1 MGFCGSGPHL
11 WDSELEKEVKEN
23 PAKYFGDQSA
33 FSQIV
38 LKDSKKSNEVF
49 SCLSLAGLGAG
60 SSQFRTHEM
69 DFVLCL
75 WREEM
80 VACARV
86 PAPPLSSWVPP
97 PSAPAFLLCLRA
109 IA

>member
-1 MGFCGSGPHL
+1 MAVAPTSGTQSWRRKLKNPL
-11 WDSELEKEVKEN
+11 QTILETN
-23 PAKYFGDQSA
+23 LPLARLF
-33 FSQIV
+33 
-38 LKDSKKSNEVF
+38 LKTKKSSEVS

-60 SSQFRTHEM
+60 SNQFRTREI

-97 PSAPAFLLCLRA
+97 QSAPAFLLCLRA